1 MRAGSITVTTAGPS
15 PELPPPTAATPDP
28 RLLSFEAD
36 LCLQHGNRKRTEF
49 LSWKAEALR
58 EAAQ

>member
-1 MRAGSITVTTAGPS
+1 MLTVTTAGPS

-36 LCLQHGNRKRTEF
+36 LCLQHGNRKRAEF